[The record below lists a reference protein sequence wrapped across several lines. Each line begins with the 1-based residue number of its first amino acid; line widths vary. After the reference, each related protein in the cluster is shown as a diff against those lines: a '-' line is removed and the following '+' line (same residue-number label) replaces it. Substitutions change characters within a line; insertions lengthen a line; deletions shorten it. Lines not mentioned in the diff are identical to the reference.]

1 MSKEIELRAVDTLL
15 HNGMKFKAGWFTF
28 LIKQSY
34 LGTLLHISNIYLKM
48 AIDEE
53 KLSNTA
59 YQGSFMLVPE
69 NAERVARVI
78 AISVLNSKWKI
89 KFFTRPLAK
98 YLLWK
103 LTPEKLFKVMGM
115 VLILNNTASFTNS
128 IRLIHTFRMMK
139 PKEDLIE
146 NTKD

>member
-1 MSKEIELRAVDTLL
+1 MSKEKEVRAVDTMLQ
-15 HNGMKFKAGWFTF
+15 NGMKFKAGWFTF
-28 LIKQSY
+28 HINQSY
-34 LGTLLHISNIYLKM
+34 LGTLLHISNIYLQM

-53 KLSNTA
+53 KLKNLA
-59 YQGSFMLVPE
+59 YQGSFTLVPE
-69 NAERVARVI
+69 NAERVAKVI
-78 AISVLNSKWKI
+78 AISVLNSKMKI
-89 KFFTRPLAK
+89 RLFARPLAK

-146 NTKD
+146 ATKD

>member
-1 MSKEIELRAVDTLL
+1 MSKETEVKAVDTLL
-15 HNGMKFKAGWFTF
+15 NTGLKFKAGWFTF

-34 LGTLLHISNIYLKM
+34 LGTLLHISNIYLQM

-53 KLSNTA
+53 KLKNLA
-59 YQGSFMLVPE
+59 YQGSFTLVPE
-69 NAERVARVI
+69 NAERVARIV
-78 AISVLNSKWKI
+78 AVSVLNSKWKI
-89 KFFTRPLAK
+89 KLFARPLTK

-103 LTPEKLFKVMGM
+103 LTPGKLFKVMGM

-146 NTKD
+146 ATKD